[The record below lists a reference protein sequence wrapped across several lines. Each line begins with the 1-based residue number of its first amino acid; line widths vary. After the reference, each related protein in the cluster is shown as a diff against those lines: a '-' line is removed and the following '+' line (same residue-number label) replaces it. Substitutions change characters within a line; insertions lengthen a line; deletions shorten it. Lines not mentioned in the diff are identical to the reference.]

1 MTARVTKGQSAGPSD
16 VLVGP
21 ALKVRL
27 QKTRLCQFHLRS
39 SCKDGSS
46 CRFAHGPEEL
56 CKLPDLSKTSMC
68 PNLGKCNKP
77 DCQYAHSSD
86 EIRTTN
92 FCHKTTQC
100 MWYAMG
106 KCRKGTLCRFAHG
119 ETDRNPSLN
128 EVIARETQ
136 LSKADQEKEKA
147 AKKKKEKVNQENKEP
162 MFIQSNMTQP
172 LVDPVCAS
180 QAYLPY
186 SGMAYPLMPP
196 LMGYPM
202 APELT
207 GAWNASLMQGTA
219 YDSMYNPMAMQML
232 AEPSQAETV
241 KALSKHIKSLTM
253 QVRKLEDTMHQTLRN
268 DSDSTFSGP
277 TSAASGS
284 SSNDDLVH
292 SDASDHFLDDLDNF
306 KTLDSKLA

>member
-1 MTARVTKGQSAGPSD
+1 M
-16 VLVGP
+16 LVGP

-136 LSKADQEKEKA
+136 LSKADQEKEKS

-162 MFIQSNMTQP
+162 MFIQSNDTAP
-172 LVDPVCAS
+172 GR
-180 QAYLPY
+180 
-186 SGMAYPLMPP
+186 SGVRFPSIS
-196 LMGYPM
+196 
-202 APELT
+202 
-207 GAWNASLMQGTA
+207 SLLWYGVSRDATA
-219 YDSMYNPMAMQML
+219 YGISNGSRAHWSMERVPHARHCL
-232 AEPSQAETV
+232 
-241 KALSKHIKSLTM
+241 
-253 QVRKLEDTMHQTLRN
+253 
-268 DSDSTFSGP
+268 
-277 TSAASGS
+277 
-284 SSNDDLVH
+284 
-292 SDASDHFLDDLDNF
+292 
-306 KTLDSKLA
+306 